1 MDISFVILTWN
12 SEKYIDLCLKSVFSS
27 LAGQDLVYEVLV
39 VDNGSSDRSREI
51 LGEYS
56 LAKPETV
63 KPIYLEQNRGTTVSR
78 NLALDKAQGKYI
90 CIMDSDVEL
99 NAGVFGPLLEKLNSD
114 PSIGLVV
121 PKLLYPSGKWQKS
134 IDRFPTLLHK
144 LNRFFRLRAIEGQEG
159 AVESKLTES
168 REVDYAISAFWLFK
182 RDILARVGKLDEK
195 IFYAPED
202 VDYCLRIWK
211 SGYKIEY
218 VPGSTVVHHTQEI
231 SRGWKINKAKIEHLK
246 GLVYLYAK
254 HGYCFCSPKIG
265 SA

>member
-12 SEKYIDLCLKSVFSS
+12 SEKYIDLCLQSVFSS
-27 LAGQDLVYEVLV
+27 LAGQGLEYEVLV

-51 LGEYS
+51 LREYS

-63 KPIYLEQNRGTTVSR
+63 KPIYLEQNLGTTVSR
-78 NLALDKAQGKYI
+78 NLALDRAQGKYL

-144 LNRFFRLRAIEGQEG
+144 LNRFFRLRTIEGHEG
-159 AVESKLTES
+159 EAESRVIES

-182 RDILARVGKLDEK
+182 RAVLTKVGKLDEK

-211 SGYKIEY
+211 SGYKIVY

-246 GLVYLYAK
+246 GLAYLFRK
-254 HGYCFCSPKIG
+254 HSFFVRSPDFK
-265 SA
+265 S